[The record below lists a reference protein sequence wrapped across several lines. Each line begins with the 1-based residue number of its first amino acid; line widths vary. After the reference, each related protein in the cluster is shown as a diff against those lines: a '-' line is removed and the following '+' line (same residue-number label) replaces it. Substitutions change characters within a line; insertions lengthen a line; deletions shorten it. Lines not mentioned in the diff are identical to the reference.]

1 MNSWLESLRIYRE
14 PRMLAV
20 LFMGFS
26 SGLPFPLT
34 FATLSYWLAEAGVS
48 RTQIGLFVLVGLSYS
63 YKFLWSP
70 FVDRLPFPVLTRRL
84 GRRRGWLL
92 AIQTAL
98 MASILALGW
107 NDPSAQLAT
116 TAALAVLVAFL
127 SATQDI
133 VIDAYR
139 IELLKPTEQGPGAAA
154 TQWGYR
160 FGLLASGAGA
170 LYAAHFGGWAFSYA
184 VMAGLMI
191 VGMIT
196 VLLTPEPA
204 ESAKALEPMPGNT
217 ALERTVAWFRRAA
230 IDPFVDFMKRPGWL
244 AILVFVVLY
253 KLADALIGNM
263 ANPFYVSLGFTKI
276 EVANITKLFGFIA
289 TLAGVALGGLIV
301 RRIGFYRSLLIGGIL
316 HGASNLM
323 FAVQAMAGHDLGML
337 TLTIFVDHF
346 TGGLS
351 AAALVGYLSSLCNVA
366 FTATQYALLSSL
378 AALPSKLMSSPAGWL
393 ADRMDWVSFFV
404 AMTLAAV
411 PGILMVL
418 WLMRKFPLRL
428 PVAQPALAGND

>member
-1 MNSWLESLRIYRE
+1 
-14 PRMLAV
+14 
-20 LFMGFS
+20 
-26 SGLPFPLT
+26 
-34 FATLSYWLAEAGVS
+34 
-48 RTQIGLFVLVGLSYS
+48 
-63 YKFLWSP
+63 
-70 FVDRLPFPVLTRRL
+70 
-84 GRRRGWLL
+84 
-92 AIQTAL
+92 
-98 MASILALGW
+98 
-107 NDPSAQLAT
+107 
-116 TAALAVLVAFL
+116 
-127 SATQDI
+127 
-133 VIDAYR
+133 
-139 IELLKPTEQGPGAAA
+139 
-154 TQWGYR
+154 
-160 FGLLASGAGA
+160 
-170 LYAAHFGGWAFSYA
+170 
-184 VMAGLMI
+184 
-191 VGMIT
+191 
-196 VLLTPEPA
+196 
-204 ESAKALEPMPGNT
+204 MPGNT
-217 ALERTVAWFRRAA
+217 ALQRTAAWFKRAA
-230 IDPFVDFMKRPGWL
+230 IDPFIDFMKRPGWL
-244 AILVFVVLY
+244 AILIFVVLY

-404 AMTLAAV
+404 LMTLAAV

-418 WLMRKFPLRL
+418 WLMRRFPLRL
-428 PVAQPALAGND
+428 PVSRPALADG